1 MENFDFQ
8 PPEVPVTSFTI
19 ETTHDGHAD
28 YLSAPVS
35 VIIHNNNHLTRH
47 HYWELC
53 RSDLNLASQLLK
65 LIRPVFF
72 ISRNLI
78 KFLITNDPL
87 VDGQKR
93 KLRILLNKL
102 HFLECRFQTNN
113 HGSFE
118 QVILNDVPSG
128 NFPYTFKDLKYT
140 MQNMLSDL
148 INSEMGSLEDE
159 GEKRKL
165 FILLH
170 GHDLYM
176 QVLQRHYEDLRIFIT
191 LVHDVPL
198 YMRAMRCSFS
208 ELDDLP
214 ILVDKIEIMQLY
226 QQFTSTEI
234 ISLMN
239 SRMP

>member
-19 ETTHDGHAD
+19 ETTHEGRAD

-35 VIIHNNNHLTRH
+35 VTIHNNNRLTQH
-47 HYWELC
+47 YYWELC
-53 RSDLNLASQLLK
+53 RSDFNLVSQFLRLM
-65 LIRPVFF
+65 RPVFF

-87 VDGQKR
+87 VEGQRR
-93 KLRILLNKL
+93 KLRVLLNRL
-102 HFLECRFQTNN
+102 HFLECRFQTIEY
-113 HGSFE
+113 GPFE
-118 QVILNDVPSG
+118 CVVLDDVPSG
-128 NFPYTFKDLKYT
+128 NFPYTFSALKNT
-140 MQNMLSDL
+140 MQSMLLDL
-148 INSEMGSLEDE
+148 IDSKVGPLDDE
-159 GEKRKL
+159 NEKRNL

-176 QVLQRHYEDLRIFIT
+176 QVLQRHYEDLQVFIT
-191 LVHDVPL
+191 LVRDVPL
-198 YMRAMRCSFS
+198 YMRAMRCSFT

-214 ILVDKIEIMQLY
+214 ILVDKIERMQLY
-226 QQFTSTEI
+226 QQFTPAEI